1 MRISAGRV
9 LETRWN
15 AGQGRS
21 AVIECPPVAVPSPG
35 RYLLAWS
42 PDDPAA
48 PLAQPLFL
56 SEIVDGGF
64 VAASPVPPSWE
75 PGTHLQLRGPLGHGF
90 DLPSAVRRLA
100 LAALG
105 PTDRRL
111 LPLLHNALAAPQQ
124 RSSASVALFTDLRLE
139 TAGLPSAVEINPL
152 AALPD
157 SLLWADFLALDV
169 PLERIGDLPA
179 RLGLSPET
187 RRLPC
192 PAQVL
197 VVTPMPC
204 GGVGG
209 CGACSLETPHG
220 WKTACDDGPVF
231 PLEALL

>member
-1 MRISAGRV
+1 M
-9 LETRWN
+9 
-15 AGQGRS
+15 
-21 AVIECPPVAVPSPG
+21 IECPPAAVPGAG

-42 PDDPAA
+42 PDDPDA

-56 SEIVDGGF
+56 SELVDGGF
-64 VAASPVPPSWE
+64 AAAPPVPPAWE
-75 PGTHLQLRGPLGHGF
+75 PGTRLQLRGPLGHGF
-90 DLPSAVRRLA
+90 NPPCAVRRLA

-105 PTDRRL
+105 ATHRRL
-111 LPLLHNALAAPQQ
+111 LPLLHHALAVG
-124 RSSASVALFTDLRLE
+124 ASVALFTDLLIE
-139 TAGLPSAVEINPL
+139 TAGLPSALEINPL

-157 SLLWADFLALDV
+157 SLLWADFLALDA
-169 PLERIGDLPA
+169 PLERIADLPKI
-179 RLGLSPET
+179 LGLSPET

-197 VVTPMPC
+197 VAAPMPC

>member
-1 MRISAGRV
+1 MRITSGRV

-64 VAASPVPPSWE
+64 VATSPVPAAWE
-75 PGTHLQLRGPLGHGF
+75 PGTRLLLRGPLGRGF
-90 DLPSAVRRLA
+90 NPPDAVRRLA

-105 PTDRRL
+105 ATDRRL
-111 LPLLHNALAAPQQ
+111 LPLLHNALSA
-124 RSSASVALFTDLRLE
+124 SASVALFTDLHIE
-139 TAGLPSAVEINPL
+139 ITGLPSALEINPL

-231 PLEALL
+231 PIEALL